1 VRGPA
6 MKGLK
11 TGGRQIGALNKTTNE
26 VRKLT
31 QEYGQEA
38 IEVLVTIMR
47 TAESEAVK
55 ISAVRELLDRAY
67 GKPQPVIEAR
77 SEEHKVNVITL
88 IGGVRE
94 EVNSNKNVISNT

>member
-1 VRGPA
+1 

-11 TGGRQIGALNKTTNE
+11 TGGRQIGSLNKTTNE
-26 VRKLT
+26 VRKLA

-55 ISAVRELLDRAY
+55 ISAVKELLDRAY
-67 GKPQPVIEAR
+67 GKPQPAVEPR

-88 IGGVRE
+88 VAGVRE
-94 EVNSNKNVISNT
+94 EITPNKPNSL